1 MGIMSLMYKEVIM
14 EPIDLASTL
23 SDEHCVDGAEQP
35 QQISRNDY
43 LQRLAEYFS
52 LEQKIDVVIYS
63 GNIGSPADN
72 NFRDVLSKSKKN
84 DKVVLWL
91 STYGGVPDSAYRMG
105 RALQSQYNHITVYV
119 DRYCKSSGTLLA
131 LASDEICM
139 SESGEFGPLD
149 IQLLNKEESYER
161 NSGLDSFQALS
172 TLAERSNEIMRA
184 QFMDLRMG
192 ARLSTKQA
200 LDAATKV
207 TIGLLS
213 PIYEQLEPMRLGEV
227 HRSMQIAYEYGNRLN
242 KGILKPNA
250 LSHLIAQYPSH
261 SYVIDRIEAE
271 DRLFNV
277 VTEPGDALIA
287 LSQILGP
294 IVDER
299 IANSGPLLVHLND
312 YLKESSDDHGCVA
325 KGEDTVNGDAPE
337 AEADEADAAEAD
349 VVEAEVTGADA
360 V

>member
-1 MGIMSLMYKEVIM
+1 M
-14 EPIDLASTL
+14 EPIDFSITL
-23 SDEHCVDGAEQP
+23 SDKHCDDGAEQS
-35 QQISRNDY
+35 QQISTNDY
-43 LQRLAEYFS
+43 LKRLAEYFS
-52 LEQKIDVVIYS
+52 VEQKIDLVIYS

-72 NFRDVLSKSKKN
+72 DFRNALSKSKKN
-84 DKVVLWL
+84 EKVILWL

-105 RALQSQYNHITVYV
+105 RALQSHYNHITVYV

-131 LASDEICM
+131 LAADEICM

-149 IQLLNKEESYER
+149 IQLLNKEEFYER

-172 TLAERSNEIMRA
+172 TLAERSNEIMRS

-242 KGILKPNA
+242 KGILKQNA

-271 DRLFNV
+271 DRLFSI
-277 VTEPGDALIA
+277 VTEPGDALVV
-287 LSQILGP
+287 LSKILSP

-299 IANSGPLLVHLND
+299 IANSAPLLVHLND
-312 YLKESSDDHGCVA
+312 YLKESDDKHDCVA
-325 KGEDTVNGDAPE
+325 TQE
-337 AEADEADAAEAD
+337 
-349 VVEAEVTGADA
+349 DA
-360 V
+360 VNEDAVNEDAVNEDAVNEDAVNEDAVNEGVVNVDAENN

>member
-1 MGIMSLMYKEVIM
+1 MGIMSLTYKEVIM
-14 EPIDLASTL
+14 GPIDLASTL

-43 LQRLAEYFS
+43 LKRLAEYFS

-242 KGILKPNA
+242 
-250 LSHLIAQYPSH
+250 
-261 SYVIDRIEAE
+261 REF
-271 DRLFNV
+271 R
-277 VTEPGDALIA
+277 
-287 LSQILGP
+287 
-294 IVDER
+294 
-299 IANSGPLLVHLND
+299 
-312 YLKESSDDHGCVA
+312 
-325 KGEDTVNGDAPE
+325 
-337 AEADEADAAEAD
+337 
-349 VVEAEVTGADA
+349 
-360 V
+360 